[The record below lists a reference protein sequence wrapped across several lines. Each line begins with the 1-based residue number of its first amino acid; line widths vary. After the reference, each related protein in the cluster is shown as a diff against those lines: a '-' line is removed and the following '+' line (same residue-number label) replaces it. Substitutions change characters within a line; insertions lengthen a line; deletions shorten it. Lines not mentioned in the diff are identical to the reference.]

1 MFDQMKHMGALAGLL
16 RDKDK
21 VERISRRVQDTL
33 ETVRVVGEAG
43 GGAVRVTVSGKLE
56 VQDVELDPNLTA
68 GMASG
73 DDARLMAQ
81 KLIAEAV
88 NDASAKARVVIQ
100 REMQKI
106 AEELDLP
113 DMPGMTNLLG
123 IPN

>member
-1 MFDQMKHMGALAGLL
+1 MFDQMKAMGALAGLL
-16 RDKDK
+16 RDREKI
-21 VERISRRVQDTL
+21 ERLSRRVQDTL

-56 VQDVELDPNLTA
+56 VQDEEVDPNLA
-68 GMASG
+68 SGMASG

-81 KLIAEAV
+81 GLIREAV
-88 NDASAKARVVIQ
+88 NDANAKARVVIQ
-100 REMQKI
+100 REMRKL